1 MRQPL
6 LSFRKKSRKQK
17 VFVFNSCFHFRL
29 HTVHVQWTLHDL
41 CFFGIL
47 RCCSFLSIERN
58 KELNK
63 LLSQA
68 KRKAVKME
76 QQLQKSKVLP
86 VHVVAWLLLSQHRE
100 ENDRHYIFRKASL
113 VCCKAQTSAEFYDR
127 YWIPVS
133 HWFFSFKTGGDSKCQ
148 AWGRVWSVHVNI
160 FCTCGHIAFFNWF
173 YGLIKLLNQFA
184 SHFSL
189 TVIYIPFFRL

>member
-76 QQLQKSKVLP
+76 QQLQKSKVTTGTCSCFCYFPSTEKRMIVTTSLEK
-86 VHVVAWLLLSQHRE
+86 LLLCVVRPKHLQSFMIDIEYQLVTDFFLSKQE
-100 ENDRHYIFRKASL
+100 EIQSVKL
-113 VCCKAQTSAEFYDR
+113 EAEFGQYM
-127 YWIPVS
+127 
-133 HWFFSFKTGGDSKCQ
+133 
-148 AWGRVWSVHVNI
+148 
-160 FCTCGHIAFFNWF
+160 
-173 YGLIKLLNQFA
+173 
-184 SHFSL
+184 
-189 TVIYIPFFRL
+189 